1 MEMNANN
8 AANDMNAMTNDMNAM
23 GNNMDAGLA
32 LNMYA
37 GLDYDM

>member
-1 MEMNANN
+1 MNANN
-8 AANDMNAMTNDMNAM
+8 AAMDMNAMSNDMNAM

>member
-1 MEMNANN
+1 MNANN
-8 AANDMNAMTNDMNAM
+8 AAMDMNAMTNDMNAI

>member
-8 AANDMNAMTNDMNAM
+8 AAMDMNAMTNDMNAM

>member
-8 AANDMNAMTNDMNAM
+8 AAMDMNAMSNDMNAM

>member
-1 MEMNANN
+1 MNANN
-8 AANDMNAMTNDMNAM
+8 AAMDMNAMTNDMNAM